1 MTRRQHIPPMVAV
14 MTPFPYHIDIRA
26 RLSDAA
32 ALMHEHGI
40 RHLAVMDGD
49 SLESIISERDIE
61 RTHIPGHLNDDTNL
75 LVGDICPSRAF
86 IADISDPLDRI
97 LDVMSEKRLGAVL
110 VTKDGELAGI
120 FTSSNACQRYAELLR
135 EHFDHTPGNEA
146 A

>member
-1 MTRRQHIPPMVAV
+1 MTRKHMPHMVAV
-14 MTPFPYHIDIRA
+14 MRPFPYHVDIRA
-26 RLSDAA
+26 TVKDAVA
-32 ALMHEHGI
+32 MMREHSI

-49 SLESIISERDIE
+49 VLESIISERDLE
-61 RTHIPGHLNDDTNL
+61 RTHTPGHLHDDVNL
-75 LVGDICPSRAF
+75 LVGDICPPRAF

-97 LDVMSEKRLGAVL
+97 LDVMADKRLGAVL

-120 FTSSNACQRYAELLR
+120 FTSSDACRHYAELLR